1 MKLKIIFLIFLLTNI
16 KFIIAQTS
24 SDSLQLVLPFG
35 LSDTINDFSIN
46 SKGNN
51 ILTVGFDN
59 QIIVWNIEKKCEI

>member
-1 MKLKIIFLIFLLTNI
+1 MKLKIILLIFLLTNI

-24 SDSLQLVLPFG
+24 SDSFQLVLPFD
-35 LSDTINDFSIN
+35 LTDTINDFSIN

-51 ILTVGFDN
+51 ILTLGFDN